1 MAIATKK
8 RSSKSNQ
15 ARYIGKPAGVIQQ
28 RVEAVGPSHFGVV
41 SVDCAKRRSKSIH
54 QVSRKR
60 LSFLRQL
67 PTQDS
72 VLLRQTRSDAGK
84 YVPLNSEKNL

>member
-8 RSSKSNQ
+8 RSSKSSKSNQ

-41 SVDCAKRRSKSIH
+41 SVDCAKRRSKWKSR
-54 QVSRKR
+54 QVA
-60 LSFLRQL
+60 
-67 PTQDS
+67 
-72 VLLRQTRSDAGK
+72 TRCVAI
-84 YVPLNSEKNL
+84 V

>member
-8 RSSKSNQ
+8 RSSKSSKSNQ

-41 SVDCAKRRSKSIH
+41 SVDCAKRRSKSWT
-54 QVSRKR
+54 
-60 LSFLRQL
+60 LS
-67 PTQDS
+67 
-72 VLLRQTRSDAGK
+72 
-84 YVPLNSEKNL
+84 KNHRGQEDHGNVR